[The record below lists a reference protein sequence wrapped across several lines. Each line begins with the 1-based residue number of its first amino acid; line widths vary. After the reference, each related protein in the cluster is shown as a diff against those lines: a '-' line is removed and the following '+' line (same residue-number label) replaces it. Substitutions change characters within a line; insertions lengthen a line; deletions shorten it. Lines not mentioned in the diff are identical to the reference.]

1 MAIILNFKE
10 ILSYRKRSPLNV
22 KYFKIIFT
30 LFLLVSSLFGVAQN
44 CDVVPGKVLKQLQKA
59 KLENNSDKKQALLN
73 KLLSKNPDQ
82 AAVHFELAEMYMQE
96 GNISLRTQNSPT
108 EGEQL
113 LKKAAYYYQIS
124 IQKCASYKHKSYY
137 NLGNIFFS
145 MRKDK
150 EALFCYKSLVEFEQK
165 YPQRTNGNYQRE
177 KKNALKII
185 EGLEFEDKMRANPVP
200 FSPAIVN
207 RVSTELD
214 EYFPMISPDNDL
226 LFYSRKVD
234 RTRLGDI
241 ASNVVEE
248 FTISTKEGSS
258 NTFTVGKA
266 LDAPFNDGSF
276 NNYGSATLSVDN
288 REMIICACKK
298 ERIYRQN
305 YLNCDLYAT
314 NFRRTGEGGND
325 FQWSPLV
332 NLGEN
337 INTKDGWEA
346 QPSLSSDGQT
356 LFFTSIRKG
365 SRDNDIYISEKQ
377 ADGTWGKARPF
388 EEINTAGKDKSPFFH
403 QDGETLYFVSSTSEE
418 RRGMG
423 GLDIFYIRRDGDAW
437 TKPQNI
443 GYPINS
449 PEDELGIFVSTSGRV
464 AYFSSFKDGDWNIY
478 AFNLYKEA
486 RPEEV
491 IIVKGSLANSEGE
504 FVADANVSIHYD
516 DTGKKQEINVNQDD
530 GSYAAAVKVNDAKS
544 ISIVAEKENATFA
557 VSQINLTP
565 LQSIPYKQP
574 ALPNI
579 AIQDSSAHQARFN
592 EASEL
597 KTNDTDSLHEE
608 SQKNTEATN
617 VKLTEPISEKSTKQ
631 ELVDEPAGSK
641 VPRDSILLKPIEIQR
656 IPYSSSNE
664 EELQALKPLND
675 SKPLQL
681 KAIIIDSVESGSK
694 FELKDLLFQTDSY
707 MLFEESKAI
716 LDLFAIYLN
725 RNPKYFIK
733 IEGHTDD
740 VGDNRSNLI
749 LSEKRAQE
757 VKKYLISK
765 NIDADRLQAKGYG
778 EQRPK
783 VPNSSSE
790 NRRINRRT
798 ECQIIIR

>member
-1 MAIILNFKE
+1 M
-10 ILSYRKRSPLNV
+10 
-22 KYFKIIFT
+22 
-30 LFLLVSSLFGVAQN
+30 
-44 CDVVPGKVLKQLQKA
+44 KQLQKA
-59 KLENNSDKKQALLN
+59 RIEDDSDKKLSILN
-73 KLLSKNPDQ
+73 KLITKNPNES
-82 AAVHFELAEMYMQE
+82 AVYFALAETYMQE
-96 GNISLRTQNSPT
+96 GNISLKTQNSPS

-124 IQKCASYKHKSYY
+124 IQKCASYNHKSYY

-165 YPQRTNGNYQRE
+165 YPQRTNGNYKRE
-177 KKNALKII
+177 KTNALKII

-234 RTRLGDI
+234 RSRLGDI
-241 ASNVVEE
+241 ANNVVEE
-248 FTISTKEGSS
+248 FTISSKEGSS
-258 NTFTVGKA
+258 NTFTAGKA
-266 LDAPFNDGSF
+266 LDDPFNDGTF

-305 YLNCDLYAT
+305 YLNCDLYVT
-314 NFRRTGEGGND
+314 KFKRTGEGGND
-325 FQWSPLV
+325 FQWSPLE

-377 ADGTWGKARPF
+377 VDGTWGKARPF

-403 QDGETLYFVSSTSEE
+403 QDGETLYFVSSTSQE

-423 GLDIFYIRRDGDAW
+423 GLDIFYIRRDGDSW

-449 PEDELGIFVSTSGRV
+449 PEDELGIFVSTSGRI

-491 IIVKGSLANSEGE
+491 IIVKGSLANNEGE
-504 FVADANVSIHYD
+504 FVADANISIHYD
-516 DTGKKQEINVNQDD
+516 DTGQKQEVKVNRDD

-557 VSQINLTP
+557 ISQINLRP
-565 LQSIPYKQP
+565 LQTIQYEKPI
-574 ALPNI
+574 LPKLD
-579 AIQDSSAHQARFN
+579 A
-592 EASEL
+592 
-597 KTNDTDSLHEE
+597 KDSLIEQTKINEDSAIENAKTDTVDLQTNASDLDLEAEE
-608 SQKNTEATN
+608 TSVEMQKDTMVFEQ
-617 VKLTEPISEKSTKQ
+617 L
-631 ELVDEPAGSK
+631 
-641 VPRDSILLKPIEIQR
+641 EIQR
-656 IPYSSSNE
+656 IPYSSLNE
-664 EELQALKPLND
+664 SELQAIKPLND

-681 KAIIIDSVESGSK
+681 EVIIIDSVTSGSK
-694 FELKDLLFQTDSY
+694 FELNDLLFKTDSY
-707 MLFEESKAI
+707 TLFEESKAI
-716 LDLFAIYLN
+716 LDLFAIYLTS
-725 RNPKYFIK
+725 NPEYFIK

-740 VGDNRSNLI
+740 IGDDRSNLL
-749 LSEKRAQE
+749 LSQKRAQE
-757 VKKYLISK
+757 VRKYLISK
-765 NIDADRLQAKGYG
+765 NIDKDRLQAKGYG
-778 EQRPK
+778 EQKPK
-783 VPNSSSE
+783 VANTSDE

>member
-1 MAIILNFKE
+1 M
-10 ILSYRKRSPLNV
+10 
-22 KYFKIIFT
+22 
-30 LFLLVSSLFGVAQN
+30 
-44 CDVVPGKVLKQLQKA
+44 KQLQKA
-59 KLENNSDKKQALLN
+59 RIEDDSDKKLSILN
-73 KLLSKNPDQ
+73 KLISKNPNES
-82 AAVHFELAEMYMQE
+82 AVYFALAETYMQE
-96 GNISLRTQNSPT
+96 GNISLKTQNSPS

-124 IQKCASYKHKSYY
+124 IQKCASYNHKSYY

-165 YPQRTNGNYQRE
+165 YPQRTNGNYKRE
-177 KKNALKII
+177 KTNALKII

-234 RTRLGDI
+234 RSRLGDI
-241 ASNVVEE
+241 ANNVVEE
-248 FTISTKEGSS
+248 FTISSKEGSS
-258 NTFTVGKA
+258 NTFTAGKA
-266 LDAPFNDGSF
+266 LDDPFNDGTF

-305 YLNCDLYAT
+305 YLNCDLYLT
-314 NFRRTGEGGND
+314 KFKRTGEGGND

-377 ADGTWGKARPF
+377 VDGTWGKARPF

-403 QDGETLYFVSSTSEE
+403 QDGETLYFVSSTSQE

-423 GLDIFYIRRDGDAW
+423 GLDIFYIRRDGDSW

-449 PEDELGIFVSTSGRV
+449 PEDELGIFVSTSGRI

-491 IIVKGSLANSEGE
+491 IIVKGSLANNEGE
-504 FVADANVSIHYD
+504 FVADANISIHYD
-516 DTGKKQEINVNQDD
+516 DTGQKQEVKVNRDD

-557 VSQINLTP
+557 ISQINLRP
-565 LQSIPYKQP
+565 LQTIQYEKPI
-574 ALPNI
+574 LPKLD
-579 AIQDSSAHQARFN
+579 A
-592 EASEL
+592 
-597 KTNDTDSLHEE
+597 KDSLIEQTKINEDSAIENAKTDTVDLQTNASDLDLEAEE
-608 SQKNTEATN
+608 TSVEMQKDTTVFEQ
-617 VKLTEPISEKSTKQ
+617 L
-631 ELVDEPAGSK
+631 
-641 VPRDSILLKPIEIQR
+641 EIQR
-656 IPYSSSNE
+656 IPYSSLNE
-664 EELQALKPLND
+664 SELQAIKPLND

-681 KAIIIDSVESGSK
+681 EVIIIDSVTSGSK
-694 FELKDLLFQTDSY
+694 FELNDLLFKTDSY
-707 MLFEESKAI
+707 TLFEESKAI
-716 LDLFAIYLN
+716 LDLFAIYLTS
-725 RNPKYFIK
+725 NPEYFIK

-740 VGDNRSNLI
+740 IGDDRSNLL
-749 LSEKRAQE
+749 LSQKRAQE
-757 VKKYLISK
+757 VRKYLISK
-765 NIDADRLQAKGYG
+765 SIDKDRLQAKGYG
-778 EQRPK
+778 EQKPK
-783 VPNSSSE
+783 VANTSDE
-790 NRRINRRT
+790 NRRVNRRT

>member
-1 MAIILNFKE
+1 M
-10 ILSYRKRSPLNV
+10 
-22 KYFKIIFT
+22 
-30 LFLLVSSLFGVAQN
+30 
-44 CDVVPGKVLKQLQKA
+44 KQLQKA
-59 KLENNSDKKQALLN
+59 RIEDDSDKKLSILN
-73 KLLSKNPDQ
+73 KLISKNPNES
-82 AAVHFELAEMYMQE
+82 AVYFALAETYMQE
-96 GNISLRTQNSPT
+96 GNISLKTQNSPS

-124 IQKCASYKHKSYY
+124 IQKCASYNHKSYY

-165 YPQRTNGNYQRE
+165 YPQRTNGNYKRE
-177 KKNALKII
+177 KTNALKII

-234 RTRLGDI
+234 RSRLGDI
-241 ASNVVEE
+241 ANNVVEE
-248 FTISTKEGSS
+248 FTISSKEGSS
-258 NTFTVGKA
+258 NTFTAGKA
-266 LDAPFNDGSF
+266 LDDPFNDGTF

-305 YLNCDLYAT
+305 YLNCDLYVT
-314 NFRRTGEGGND
+314 KFKRTGEGGND
-325 FQWSPLV
+325 FQWSPLL

-423 GLDIFYIRRDGDAW
+423 GLDIFYIRRDGDSW

-449 PEDELGIFVSTSGRV
+449 PEDELGIFVSTSGRI

-491 IIVKGSLANSEGE
+491 IIVKGSLANNEGE
-504 FVADANVSIHYD
+504 FVADANISIHYD
-516 DTGKKQEINVNQDD
+516 DTGQKQEVKVNQDD

-557 VSQINLTP
+557 ISQINLRP
-565 LQSIPYKQP
+565 LQTIQYEKPI
-574 ALPNI
+574 LPKLDAKDSLVEQTKINEDS
-579 AIQDSSAHQARFN
+579 AIENA
-592 EASEL
+592 
-597 KTNDTDSLHEE
+597 KTNTVDLQT
-608 SQKNTEATN
+608 NTLDLDLE
-617 VKLTEPISEKSTKQ
+617 
-631 ELVDEPAGSK
+631 SK
-641 VPRDSILLKPIEIQR
+641 VTSVEMQKDTTVFEQLEIQR
-656 IPYSSSNE
+656 IPYSSLNE
-664 EELQALKPLND
+664 SELQAIKPLND

-681 KAIIIDSVESGSK
+681 EVIIIDSVTSGSK
-694 FELKDLLFQTDSY
+694 FELNDLLFKTDSY
-707 MLFEESKAI
+707 TLFEESKAI
-716 LDLFAIYLN
+716 LDLFAIYLTS
-725 RNPKYFIK
+725 NPEYFIK

-740 VGDNRSNLI
+740 IGDDRSNLL
-749 LSEKRAQE
+749 LSQKRAQE

-765 NIDADRLQAKGYG
+765 NISADRLQATGYG
-778 EQRPK
+778 EQKPK
-783 VPNSSSE
+783 VPNSSNE